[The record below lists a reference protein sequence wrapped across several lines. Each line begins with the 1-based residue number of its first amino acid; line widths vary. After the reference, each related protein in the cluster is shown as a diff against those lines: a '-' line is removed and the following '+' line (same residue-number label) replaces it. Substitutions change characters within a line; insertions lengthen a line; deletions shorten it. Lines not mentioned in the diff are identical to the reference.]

1 MQDLRVTILIPPQ
14 LEKVLSCLGN
24 TLRPLPRG
32 LEFLAAQEL
41 KNLGSESVEPGFCGV
56 EFEGDLNLLYRVNLW
71 ARLPF
76 RILLRLDEFACQ
88 DAQDLYQGIQRL
100 PWQEYLT
107 PDYTLAVDATGKTQQ
122 LNHSHFT
129 ALQVKNAIVD
139 QQRQQYG
146 ERSHVDTQTPD
157 VRINVHL
164 QRDRCIVSLDS
175 SGSSLHRRG
184 YRPAVGTAPLKESLA
199 AALIHLS
206 GWHPKQAFMDPLCG
220 SGTLPLEACLQ
231 GLNIAPGLF
240 RQQFGFETW
249 PNFDAQL
256 WQALQTEARNQQ
268 LTQLPMP
275 IWGSDRDPDVIE
287 QARLNA
293 TNSGVDDHIWFEAI
307 ELQDIEAPTDSG
319 ILICNPPYGERLG
332 NAQELGHFYRQL
344 GQVLK
349 QRFKGWTVF
358 ILSGNKALSQSIG
371 LKSSQ
376 RTAINNGSI
385 PCQFLKYE
393 LY

>member
-1 MQDLRVTILIPPQ
+1 MPRQYFATVA
-14 LEKVLSCLGN
+14 
-24 TLRPLPRG
+24 RG
-32 LEFLAAQEL
+32 LESLAAQEL
-41 KNLGSESVEPGFCGV
+41 LDLGAESVEPGFCGV
-56 EFEGDLNLLYRVNLW
+56 DFAGGRNLLYRINLW

-76 RILLRLDEFACQ
+76 RILLRLDDFPCQ

-100 PWQEYLT
+100 PWQEYLD
-107 PDYTLAVDATGKTQQ
+107 PDYTLAVDATGKTEQ

-139 QQRQQYG
+139 QQRQQFG
-146 ERSHVDTQTPD
+146 ARSHINTQTPD

-164 QRDRCIVSLDS
+164 NRDRCVVSLDS

-199 AALIHLS
+199 AALIQLS
-206 GWHPKQAFMDPLCG
+206 GWQPDLAFMDPLCG

-249 PNFDAQL
+249 PDFDAHS
-256 WQALQTEARNQQ
+256 WQVLQAEARDRR
-268 LTQLPMP
+268 LTELPMP
-275 IWGSDRDPDVIE
+275 IWGSDQDADVIE

-293 TNSGVDDHIWFEAI
+293 RKSEVEDFIWFEQI
-307 ELQDIEAPTDSG
+307 DLEDIEAPNDSG

-332 NAQELGHFYRQL
+332 DPQALGHFYRSL
-344 GQVLK
+344 GQILK

-358 ILSGNKALSQSIG
+358 VLSGNKALSQSIG

-376 RTAINNGSI
+376 RTPINNGSI
-385 PCQFLKYE
+385 PCQFMKYE